1 MIISF
6 ITRVLFVAYFLEAG
20 LILVV
25 APWSGFW
32 EHNFF
37 VGRLPALEPL
47 LSNLFVR
54 GAVSGIGA
62 ITAFAGLAEL
72 AGLLGA
78 RRRGTHPP
86 GQGTGA
92 NAER

>member
-72 AGLLGA
+72 AALLGA
-78 RRRGTHPP
+78 RRRRTHSP
-86 GQGTGA
+86 GPGPSA
-92 NAER
+92 DVEP

>member
-6 ITRVLFVAYFLEAG
+6 VTRALFVAYFLEAG

-25 APWSGFW
+25 APWSSFW

-37 VGRLPALEPL
+37 VARLPALEPL

-54 GAVSGIGA
+54 GGVSGIGA
-62 ITAFAGLAEL
+62 ITAIAGLAEL
-72 AGLLGA
+72 AALVGA
-78 RRRGTHPP
+78 RRGRVHPP
-86 GQGTGA
+86 EPGTST
-92 NAER
+92 NVER

>member
-1 MIISF
+1 VIISF

-37 VGRLPALEPL
+37 VARVPALEPL

-54 GAVSGIGA
+54 GGVSGVGA

-72 AGLLGA
+72 AALLGA
-78 RRRGTHPP
+78 RRGRVPPP
-86 GQGTGA
+86 GSGTA
-92 NAER
+92 NPQR

>member
-1 MIISF
+1 VIISF

-37 VGRLPALEPL
+37 VGRLPALQPL

-72 AGLLGA
+72 AALLGA
-78 RRRGTHPP
+78 RRRRTHPP
-86 GQGTGA
+86 GPDPSA
-92 NAER
+92 DVER